1 MHEFHCGCVM
11 VDIRVLEEIS
21 KSRKVFSTPVKCILR
36 QANIGNVI
44 FLSIISIQT
53 ITVTEFMMESNVC
66 LEILN

>member
-1 MHEFHCGCVM
+1 MREFHCGRVT
-11 VDIRVLEEIS
+11 VDIRVLEEIT
-21 KSRKVFSTPVKCILR
+21 KTRKVFPTPIEGILR